1 MMPAIIFAT
10 AAQVAEAAA
19 TPPPETMGTIAA
31 KSLYTLVLTVLTLYF
46 VVRIWKG
53 DDDKK

>member
-1 MMPAIIFAT
+1 MMSALFLAS

-19 TPPPETMGTIAA
+19 TPPPETVGTIVA
-31 KSLYTLVLTVLTLYF
+31 KSLYTLVLTVVTLYF

-53 DDDKK
+53 DDK